1 MNNIRRKMNN
11 NSGFTLVEI
20 AIVMVIIG
28 LLVGGILKGQA
39 MIDNA
44 KVKRVT
50 EDMEGLRAATFA
62 FLDRYGMLPGDE
74 NAASIPPGD
83 GNDGNNNGLL
93 QETDGW
99 EIEDL
104 RLAGLLSG
112 TGTALPTHG
121 FGGTLRVDFIAIPA
135 GSGGRNQIVATNL
148 PAEVAAEIDLKFDDG
163 VQTTGDIR
171 GSAAYTAG
179 TTIATFGWSLN

>member
-1 MNNIRRKMNN
+1 MTDK
-11 NSGFTLVEI
+11 SGFTLVEI

-50 EDMEGLRAATFA
+50 EDMQGLRAATFA
-62 FLDRYGMLPGDE
+62 FLDRYGMYPGDE
-74 NAASIPPGD
+74 NAANIPPGD
-83 GNDGNNNGLL
+83 ANNGDNDGIFE
-93 QETDGW
+93 ETDGW

-112 TGTALPTHG
+112 TGTTRPTHG
-121 FGGTLRVDFIAIPA
+121 FGGVLGVDWNNVDGNGA
-135 GSGGRNQIVATNL
+135 NNYIVATNM
-148 PAEVAAEIDLKFDDG
+148 PAEVCAEIDLKFDDG
-163 VQTTGDIR
+163 VRTTGDIR

-179 TTIATFGWSLN
+179 TTIATFGWTLN

>member
-1 MNNIRRKMNN
+1 MTDK
-11 NSGFTLVEI
+11 SGFTLVEI

-39 MIDNA
+39 MIENA
-44 KVKRVT
+44 KVRRVT

-62 FLDRYGMLPGDE
+62 FLDRFGMYPGDE
-74 NAASIPPGD
+74 NAVGIPPGD
-83 GNDGNNNGLL
+83 GNDGNNNG
-93 QETDGW
+93 QFNETDGW

-112 TGTALPTHG
+112 TGTALPTHA
-121 FGGTLRVDFIAIPA
+121 FGGTLRVDFNNIG
-135 GSGGRNQIVATNL
+135 GSGNRNHITATNL
-148 PAEVAAEIDLKFDDG
+148 PAEVCAEIDLKFDDG
-163 VQTTGDIR
+163 VQNTGDIR

>member
-1 MNNIRRKMNN
+1 MNNMRKKMKDS
-11 NSGFTLVEI
+11 SGFTLVEI

-62 FLDRYGMLPGDE
+62 FLDRYGMYPGDE
-74 NAASIPPGD
+74 NAAAIPPGD
-83 GNDGNNNGLL
+83 GNDGNNNGLFN
-93 QETDGW
+93 ETDGW

-112 TGTALPTHG
+112 TGTALPSHG
-121 FGGTLRVDFIAIPA
+121 FGGTLRVDYINI
-135 GSGGRNQIVATNL
+135 GGTGARNQIVASNL

-163 VQTTGDIR
+163 VQNTGDIV

-179 TTIATFGWSLN
+179 TTIAAFGWSLN

>member
-1 MNNIRRKMNN
+1 MKN

-62 FLDRYGMLPGDE
+62 FLDRYGMYPGDE
-74 NAASIPPGD
+74 NAAGIPPGD
-83 GNDGNNNGLL
+83 ANDGDNNGNFN
-93 QETDGW
+93 EANDGW
-99 EIEDL
+99 AIEDM

-121 FGGTLRVDFIAIPA
+121 FGGTLRVDFINIA
-135 GSGGRNQIVATNL
+135 GIGARNYIAATNL

-163 VQTTGDIR
+163 VRNTGDIV

-179 TTIATFGWSLN
+179 TNIATFGWSLN